1 MKKPPKKLVQTA
13 PEGTVWFG
21 GPVDRSKVSLRILGD
36 ELDPEEITELLK
48 VSPTECCKK
57 GDVIAGKYKRR
68 TGCWSLE
75 SHLPD
80 DIDVEDKVMH
90 LLSQV
95 TNDESTWK
103 LLNSKY
109 QIDLFCGLFL
119 ETDNRGIELS
129 VETIRKLSSLGIK
142 IGFDIYFDIG

>member
-21 GPVDRSKVSLRILGD
+21 GPVDRSQVSLRILGD

-48 VSPTECCKK
+48 VLPTESYKK
-57 GDVIAGKYKRR
+57 GEVFGKEGKNIRR
-68 TGCWSLE
+68 TGRWSLE

-80 DIDVEDKVMH
+80 EVDIEEKIMH

-119 ETDNRGIELS
+119 EAENRGFGLS
-129 VETIRKLSSLGIK
+129 VETIRKLSSLGIE
-142 IGFDIYFDIG
+142 IGFDIYF